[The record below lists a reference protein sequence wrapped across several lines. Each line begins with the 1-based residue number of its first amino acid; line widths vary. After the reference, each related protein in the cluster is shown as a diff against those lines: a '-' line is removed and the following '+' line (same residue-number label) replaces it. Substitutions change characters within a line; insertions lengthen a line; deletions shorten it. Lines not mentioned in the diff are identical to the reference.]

1 MGEYIISKK
10 KMKIQS
16 KEALQAVQMIIDDA
30 DEALKDKSKKMKDSL
45 TAKAYERSIA
55 KLREMGMRP
64 VITFNDL
71 LAFPMGVLEI
81 VGRGIASHIK
91 SNKIQETKEIL
102 YKDAL
107 AKQSAILKAL
117 GEEKNADKERR
128 EYLNK
133 INIWLQ
139 GAIKDLQHDLG
150 VSS

>member
-1 MGEYIISKK
+1 MEEYTISKK

-16 KEALQAVQMIIDDA
+16 KESLQAVQMIIDDA
-30 DEALKDKSKKMKDSL
+30 DNVLRDKSKKMKDSL

-55 KLREMGMRP
+55 KLREVGMIP
-64 VITFNDL
+64 VPTLDDL
-71 LAFPMGVLEI
+71 LAFPMGVLKI
-81 VGRGIASHIK
+81 VGRGIVSHIK
-91 SNKIQETKEIL
+91 SNKIQEAKEIL

-117 GEEKNADKERR
+117 DEEKNADKERR
-128 EYLNK
+128 EYLSR